1 METRMERYRRIKKEK
16 RIKKLKYIIVI
27 SCLGIL
33 VVGLN
38 IVYQTARELDCLG
51 NSNIFS
57 YDFNNNILELFGES
71 YFIDFKRIKGYF

>member
-38 IVYQTARELDCLG
+38 IVYQTARELDCLV